1 MKYLYVFL
9 ISILPVVELRGAIP
23 VGYAMGFELIPNYLV
38 SIVGN
43 LLPVPFILL
52 LIPKIISWMGKSKL
66 KLFNEISEFLINKVQ
81 KNTEKITKYAVFG
94 LFLFVAIPLPGTGA
108 WTGALVASMINMPFK
123 KSLISIFCG
132 VLAAGVIVS
141 AICYGA
147 IDGLM
152 WLVG

>member
-38 SIVGN
+38 SIIGN
-43 LLPVPFILL
+43 FLPVPFILL
-52 LIPKIISWMGKSKL
+52 LIPKMIDWMGKSRV
-66 KLFNEISEFLINKVQ
+66 KLFNKISEFLVNKVQ

>member
-23 VGYAMGFELIPNYLV
+23 VGYATGLEIVPNYLV

-66 KLFNEISEFLINKVQ
+66 KLFNKISEFLINKVQ

>member
-9 ISILPVVELRGAIP
+9 ISMLPIVELRGAIP
-23 VGYAMGFELIPNYLV
+23 VGYAAGLELVPNYLL

-52 LIPKIISWMGKSKL
+52 FIPKLINAMAASKI
-66 KLFNEISEFLINKVQ
+66 KLFVKIAEFLIKKVQ
-81 KNTEKITKYAVFG
+81 KNTEKITKYAVWG
-94 LFLFVAIPLPGTGA
+94 LFLFVAVPLPGTGA
-108 WTGALVASMINMPFK
+108 WTGALVAAMINMGFK
-123 KSLISIFCG
+123 KSMISVACG
-132 VLAAGVIVS
+132 VLAAGVLVS

-152 WLVG
+152 WLVS